1 MGDMKDLKGTA
12 VFLASPASDYLT
24 GHTVVDGRWLA
35 W

>member
-1 MGDMKDLKGTA
+1 MKDLKGTA

-24 GHTVVDGRWLA
+24 GHTVAVDGGWLA